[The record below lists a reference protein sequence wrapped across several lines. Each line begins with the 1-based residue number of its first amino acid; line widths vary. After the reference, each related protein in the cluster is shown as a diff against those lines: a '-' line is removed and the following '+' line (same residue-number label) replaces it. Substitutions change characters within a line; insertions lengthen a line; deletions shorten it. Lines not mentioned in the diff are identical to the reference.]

1 MEGINVNAYRGLRH
15 SVLALFS
22 VWALFIGAKEIVER
36 SLIEVEGTI
45 VSSQTT
51 TGDRP
56 VTTYIIRGS
65 DHVDRQYVA
74 GPTDASLPRRLSVGA
89 YLKKERYELAWQKN
103 QNIVNDFPLGFYLGA
118 CGIGIML
125 GYWSF
130 SQWRRNR
137 RNYTPP
143 LKII

>member
-1 MEGINVNAYRGLRH
+1 MEGINVNAYRGPRH
-15 SVLALFS
+15 SVLVLFS
-22 VWALFIGAKEIVER
+22 VWALFFGAKEIVDR

-45 VSSQTT
+45 ISSQTT
-51 TGDRP
+51 IGDRP

-65 DHVDRQYVA
+65 DQVDRQYVA
-74 GPTDASLPRRLSVGA
+74 GPTDASLPRRLSIGT
-89 YLKKERYELAWQKN
+89 YLKKERYALAWMQNQK
-103 QNIVNDFPLGFYLGA
+103 IVNDFPLWFYFGA

-137 RNYTPP
+137 MNYSPP